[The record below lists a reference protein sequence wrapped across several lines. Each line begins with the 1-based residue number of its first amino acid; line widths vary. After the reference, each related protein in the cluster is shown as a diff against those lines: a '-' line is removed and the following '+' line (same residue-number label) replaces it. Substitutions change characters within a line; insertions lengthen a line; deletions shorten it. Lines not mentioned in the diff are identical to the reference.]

1 MRIQTQL
8 WWAHPRV
15 CGENYAKWQDGL
27 QVEGSSPRVRGKHRK
42 GCARHTQTR
51 LIPACAGKTLRT
63 LATWARGRAHP
74 RVCGE
79 NSENPCHMGTRTGS
93 SPRVRG
99 KHRPGLPD
107 RLPRGLIPACAGK
120 TRSRLAWSGGW
131 RAHPRVCGENTGSD
145 GGVEYWGGSSPR
157 VRGKLRSVFP
167 SEAPFRLIPACAG
180 KTRKPRNHT
189 GYGAAHPRVCGENHG
204 VPMTSSDSTGSSPRV
219 RGKPRCGARVRVDHG
234 LIPACAGKTP
244 TDPHTRKETKAPPRV
259 CGENTTRTWV
269 RESASGS
276 SPRVRGKPRGLGADA
291 GQGGLIPACA
301 GKTDR
306 SFQ

>member
-1 MRIQTQL
+1 
-8 WWAHPRV
+8 
-15 CGENYAKWQDGL
+15 
-27 QVEGSSPRVRGKHRK
+27 
-42 GCARHTQTR
+42 
-51 LIPACAGKTLRT
+51 
-63 LATWARGRAHP
+63 
-74 RVCGE
+74 
-79 NSENPCHMGTRTGS
+79 MGTRTGS

-244 TDPHTRKETKAPPRV
+244 LWGPCTCRSRAHPRV
-259 CGENTTRTWV
+259 CGENALNV
-269 RESASGS
+269 RAGALLSGS
-276 SPRVRGKPRGLGADA
+276 SPRVRGKLWRRRASALSVR
-291 GQGGLIPACA
+291 LIPACA
-301 GKTDR
+301 GKTGGRARARSRARAHPRVCGENRWEAAVTMRDR
-306 SFQ
+306 GSSPRVRGKRLRTSDQDGLVRLIPACAGKTPRLVPGGIPIAAHPRVCGENAD